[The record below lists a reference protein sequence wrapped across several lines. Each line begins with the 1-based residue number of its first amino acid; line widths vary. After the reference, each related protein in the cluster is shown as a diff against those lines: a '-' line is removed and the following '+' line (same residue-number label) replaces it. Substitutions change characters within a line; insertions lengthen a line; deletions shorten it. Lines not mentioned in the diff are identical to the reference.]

1 MPSPRKKNA
10 YEIYDATQHNLLAAI
25 EKSRSVEQISVL
37 SESILEIT
45 AQTNLHIV
53 SRAAHTQNGNHI
65 GKRLGR
71 VQMTAVA
78 GIDDRHR
85 RVQ

>member
-1 MPSPRKKNA
+1 MRLLERVQHSICTGFVQCA
-10 YEIYDATQHNLLAAI
+10 DA
-25 EKSRSVEQISVL
+25 
-37 SESILEIT
+37 
-45 AQTNLHIV
+45 V
-53 SRAAHTQNGNHI
+53 SYTHLDVYKRQTQNGNHI